1 MEEMQAATALFGAGK
16 TIFQGL
22 DFIRGIADSNII
34 SAYFDWDGSRIEG
47 SEKIVVVKQ
56 AEGSEDGEEALE
68 NDGIWWFYVEEAQE
82 YAFVRIPLV
91 ESGIDELLA
100 SLAGETNPDARF
112 WRWVARPRTG
122 VLVGGQNDLPNVKV
136 PFIVIG
142 YKPKALLDYFKS

>member
-1 MEEMQAATALFGAGK
+1 MEELQAAAALVGAGK
-16 TIFQGL
+16 TIFHGL
-22 DFIRGIADSNII
+22 DFIRDIADSGVV

-47 SEKIVVVKQ
+47 SDKIVVVKQ
-56 AEGSEDGEEALE
+56 AEGAEDGEEPPE
-68 NDGIWWFYVEEAQE
+68 NDGIWWFYVEEVRD

-100 SLAGETNPDARF
+100 RLAGEANPDARF

-122 VLVGGQNDLPNVKV
+122 VIVGGQNDLPNVKV